1 MIPLANRLPGTH
13 QYRLRYGISMS
24 DLQCSQ
30 VALDM
35 NDWKPRMQKTVSH
48 LAEQLAGIRSG
59 TISVRFIETVRMDSQ
74 GSSAPIRHIGVIKQQ
89 GDRILVT
96 PFDKA
101 DVPAVVRALTD
112 SRLNAYALN
121 PTTVSASAPPISRE
135 QRGEIIRHV
144 KKLGEDA
151 KIAVRAIRQEAR
163 KQIEVSGRGSQRR
176 VQEATDAA
184 VSEIDRL
191 VKGKIQEV
199 ES

>member
-1 MIPLANRLPGTH
+1 
-13 QYRLRYGISMS
+13 
-24 DLQCSQ
+24 
-30 VALDM
+30 M
-35 NDWKPRMQKTVSH
+35 NDWKPRMQKSVTH
-48 LAEQLAGIRSG
+48 LAEQLAGLRTG
-59 TISVRFIETVRMDSQ
+59 TISVRFIETVPLDCQ
-74 GSSAPIRHIGVIKQQ
+74 GRSARIRHVGVIKQQ

-101 DVPAVVRALTD
+101 DVPAVVRALID

-121 PTTVSASAPPISRE
+121 PTTVSVSAPTISTE
-135 QRGEIIRHV
+135 QRGEIIRHI

-191 VKGKIQEV
+191 VKGKTE
-199 ES
+199 EAGS

>member
-1 MIPLANRLPGTH
+1 
-13 QYRLRYGISMS
+13 
-24 DLQCSQ
+24 
-30 VALDM
+30 
-35 NDWKPRMQKTVSH
+35 MQKSVSH
-48 LAEQLAGIRSG
+48 LTEQLAGIRTG
-59 TISVRFIETVRMDSQ
+59 TISVRFIETVRSDCQ
-74 GSSAPIRHIGVIKQQ
+74 GRSAPIRHIGVIKQQ

-101 DVPAVVRALTD
+101 EVPAVVRALID

-121 PTTVSASAPPISRE
+121 PTTVSVSAPPISME

-151 KIAVRAIRQEAR
+151 KIAIRGIRQEAR

-191 VKGKIQEV
+191 VKGKIQELG
-199 ES
+199 S

>member
-1 MIPLANRLPGTH
+1 
-13 QYRLRYGISMS
+13 
-24 DLQCSQ
+24 
-30 VALDM
+30 M
-35 NDWKPRMQKTVSH
+35 NDWKPRMQKSVSH
-48 LAEQLAGIRSG
+48 LLEQLAGIRTG
-59 TISVRFIETVRMDSQ
+59 TISVRFVETVRLDCQ

-101 DVPAVVRALTD
+101 VVPAVVRALID

-121 PTTVSASAPPISRE
+121 PTTVSVSAPPISTE

-151 KIAVRAIRQEAR
+151 KIAVRGIRQEAR

-199 ES
+199 GS